1 MGHADEGEF
10 DGWATRFAQFYPAG
24 SRSELEFRFSR
35 LLILAA
41 RRWGTYIDEVIRE
54 RTGQPRS
61 RWQTLAALAFSEGPI
76 ATIALAERMAVQW
89 PSLIRTL
96 DALEAEALIER
107 RINPADKRSRL
118 VTITPKG
125 LAVFR
130 DVKAVLDPS
139 RGELLEG
146 FSDEELA
153 VAERLLDRFFTVMGE
168 RAEPSSPSLGRTLSP
183 HNPR

>member
-1 MGHADEGEF
+1 MSHADEGEF
-10 DGWATRFAQFYPAG
+10 DGWARRFAQFYRAG

-41 RRWGTYIDEVIRE
+41 RRWSTYIDEVIRQ

-61 RWQTLAALAFSEGPI
+61 RWQTLAALAFSEGPL

-130 DVKAVLDPS
+130 EVKAVLDPS

-146 FSDEELA
+146 FSDAELA
-153 VAERLLDRFFTVMGE
+153 AAERLLDRFFTLMGE
-168 RAEPSSPSLGRTLSP
+168 RAEPSSPGLGRAMAS